1 MLEPLKYALECAWYM
16 FLFIP
21 LVCAMVVVICLAIA
35 AIYALFCNCVVPATE
50 NMRTTLWKSK
60 RERERK
66 E

>member
-21 LVCAMVVVICLAIA
+21 LFCAMVVVLCLAIA
-35 AIYALFCNCVVPATE
+35 AVYAIFCNCIIPATN
-50 NMRTTLWKSK
+50 NMRKNFYLTKLALEK
-60 RERERK
+60 K